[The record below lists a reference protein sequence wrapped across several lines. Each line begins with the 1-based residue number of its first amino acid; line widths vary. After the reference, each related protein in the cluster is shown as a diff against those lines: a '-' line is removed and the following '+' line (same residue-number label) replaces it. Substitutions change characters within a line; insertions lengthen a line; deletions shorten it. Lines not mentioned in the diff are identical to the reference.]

1 MFRRSLI
8 DPDTGSVTLRCFAI
22 RRNDYFVAVCL
33 DLCLATQAP
42 TFEEARDKL
51 HDQVIDHL
59 IDAEAAGE
67 MVSRPAPLNQ
77 WLTYYTIRAKHW
89 ASMTRDRVGELA
101 DMRVS
106 KEELRHAS

>member
-8 DPDTGSVTLRCFAI
+8 DPVTGSITLRCFAI
-22 RRNDYFVAVCL
+22 PKDDYFVAVCL

-42 TFEEARDKL
+42 SFAEARDKL
-51 HDQVIDHL
+51 HDQVIDYL
-59 IDAEAAGE
+59 VDAEANNE
-67 MVSRPAPLNQ
+67 MVSRPAPLDQ
-77 WLTYYTIRAKHW
+77 WLTYYGIRAKHF
-89 ASMTRDRVGELA
+89 AMLTRDRVGQLA